1 MMLKINL
8 DVHRSGYKQY
18 KFSFVQTVFKCD
30 FEQATRVRNES
41 GADKLNFHH
50 NEFMLIYGRI

>member
-18 KFSFVQTVFKCD
+18 KFSFVQSVFKQSLNVTLNKQQE
-30 FEQATRVRNES
+30 FETSQEQIN
-41 GADKLNFHH
+41 
-50 NEFMLIYGRI
+50 